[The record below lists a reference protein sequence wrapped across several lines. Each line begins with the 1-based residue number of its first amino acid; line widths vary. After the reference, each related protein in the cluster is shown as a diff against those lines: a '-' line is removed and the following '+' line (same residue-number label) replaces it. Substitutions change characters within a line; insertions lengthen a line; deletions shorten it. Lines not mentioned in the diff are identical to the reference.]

1 MDKEFLNKVV
11 IVTGGAG
18 GIGST
23 TAMDFAIRGA
33 KVAVV
38 DFNEEL
44 GLQTINEIVAAGG
57 ESHFFKVDVTDY
69 EQVKQCV
76 QQVVDYYGTV
86 DVLINVAG
94 GSARSKRAPFYNQS
108 IEVFKNVIDINL
120 NGSFYFCKE
129 CAKIM
134 MEKGYGRIINTASVV
149 GLNGHT
155 MHSEYAASKGA
166 IISLTKAM
174 AKDIGKFGVTVNSV
188 SPGMIPTKNATN
200 GNLNHT
206 NFLNTTPDTSDI
218 SNAYMFLASDKAKF
232 ITGFN
237 LVVDG
242 GRHLGTKGTDN

>member
-1 MDKEFLNKVV
+1 MDKEFQNKVV
-11 IVTGGAG
+11 LVTGGAG

-23 TAMDFAIRGA
+23 TSMDFALKGA

-44 GLQTINEIVAAGG
+44 GLKTVEEITSAGG
-57 ESHFFKVDVTDY
+57 EAHFFQADITNY
-69 EQVKQCV
+69 ELVQKCVKDIV
-76 QQVVDYYGTV
+76 EYYGTV
-86 DVLINVAG
+86 DILINVAG

-108 IEVFKNVIDINL
+108 VDVFKNIMDINL
-120 NGSFYFCKE
+120 NGTFYFCKE
-129 CAKIM
+129 CAPIM
-134 MEKGYGRIINTASVV
+134 IEKGYGRIINTASVV

-166 IISLTKAM
+166 VISLTKAM

-206 NFLNTTPDTSDI
+206 NFLNTTPETEDI

-237 LVVDG
+237 IVVDG
-242 GRHLGTKGTDN
+242 GRHLGTKGTDM

>member
-1 MDKEFLNKVV
+1 MNQEFLNKVV
-11 IVTGGAG
+11 LVTGGAG
-18 GIGST
+18 GIGFT
-23 TAMDFAIRGA
+23 TCMDFALKGA

-38 DFNEEL
+38 DFNDEL
-44 GLQTINEIVAAGG
+44 GKKAVEEIQAAGG
-57 ESHFFKVDVTDY
+57 DAHFFSADVTNY
-69 EQVKQCV
+69 ELVKKCV
-76 QQVVDYYGTV
+76 ANVVEYYGTV
-86 DVLINVAG
+86 DILINVAG

-108 IEVFKNVIDINL
+108 PEVFTNIIDMNL
-120 NGSFYFCKE
+120 NGTFYFCKE
-129 CAKIM
+129 CAHIM
-134 MEKGYGRIINTASVV
+134 IKKGYGRIINTGSVV

-174 AKDIGKFGVTVNSV
+174 AKDIGKFGVTVNCV

-206 NFLNTTPDTSDI
+206 NFLYSTPDTGDI
-218 SNAYMFLASDKAKF
+218 SNAYQFLASDKAKF

>member
-11 IVTGGAG
+11 IITGGAG

-23 TAMDFAIRGA
+23 TAIDFAAQGA

-38 DFNEEL
+38 DFNEKL
-44 GLQTINEIVAAGG
+44 GLQIINEITDKGG
-57 ESHFFKVDVTDY
+57 DAHFFKVDITDY

-76 QQVVDYYGTV
+76 QQIVDYYGTI
-86 DVLINVAG
+86 DILINVAG
-94 GSARSKRAPFYNQS
+94 GSARSKRAAFYNQS
-108 IEVFKNVIDINL
+108 IEVFKNVIDVNL
-120 NGSFYFCKE
+120 NGTFYFCKE
-129 CAKIM
+129 CAQIM
-134 MEKGYGRIINTASVV
+134 IEKGYGRIINTASVV
-149 GLNGHT
+149 ALNGHT

-174 AKDIGKFGVTVNSV
+174 AKDIGKYGVTVNSV

-206 NFLNTTPDTSDI
+206 NFLNTTPDTGDI
-218 SNAYMFLASDKAKF
+218 SNAYMFLASDKSKF

>member
-1 MDKEFLNKVV
+1 MNKEFLNKVV

-23 TAMDFAIRGA
+23 TAMDFALRGA
-33 KVAVV
+33 NVAVV

-44 GLQTINEIVAAGG
+44 GLQTVKEIIDAGG
-57 ESHFFKVDVTDY
+57 NAHFFQVNVTDY
-69 EQVKQCV
+69 EQVKKCV
-76 QQVVDYYGTV
+76 AEIVNYFGTIDILV
-86 DVLINVAG
+86 NVAG

-108 IEVFKNVIDINL
+108 VEVFQNIMDINL
-120 NGSFYFCKE
+120 NGTFYFCKE
-129 CAKIM
+129 CAPIM
-134 MEKGYGRIINTASVV
+134 IEKGFGRIINTASVV

-174 AKDIGKFGVTVNSV
+174 AKDIGKFGITVNSV

-206 NFLNTTPDTSDI
+206 NFLNSTPDTNDI
-218 SNAYMFLASDKAKF
+218 SNAYMFLASDSAKF

>member
-1 MDKEFLNKVV
+1 MEKEFLNKVV
-11 IVTGGAG
+11 LITGAAG

-23 TAMDFAIRGA
+23 TAFDFAAKGA

-38 DFNEEL
+38 DFNEDL
-44 GLQTINEIVAAGG
+44 GNKTVEEIINAGG
-57 ESHFFKVDVTDY
+57 EAHFFKVDITKY
-69 EQVKQCV
+69 ELVQQCV
-76 QQVVDYYGTV
+76 RDIVNYYGTI
-86 DVLINVAG
+86 DILINVAG
-94 GSARSKRAPFYNQS
+94 GSARSKRAPFYKQTE
-108 IEVFKNVIDINL
+108 EVFKNIIDINL
-120 NGSFYFCKE
+120 FGTFYFCKE
-129 CAKIM
+129 CALIM
-134 MEKGYGRIINTASVV
+134 MEKGEGKIINTASVV

-174 AKDIGKFGVTVNSV
+174 AKDIGKFGITVNCV

-206 NFLNTTPDTSDI
+206 NFLNTTPSTEDI

-242 GRHLGTKGTDN
+242 GRSLGTKGTDN

>member
-23 TAMDFAIRGA
+23 TAMDFALKGA

-38 DFNEEL
+38 DFNEAL
-44 GLQTINEIVAAGG
+44 GAQTINEIVEAGG
-57 ESHFFKVDVTDY
+57 KAHFFKVDVTNS
-69 EQVKQCV
+69 EQVKECV
-76 QQVVDYYGTV
+76 QQVVNHYGTV
-86 DVLINVAG
+86 DILINVAG
-94 GSARSKRAPFYNQS
+94 GSARSKRAPFYKQTD
-108 IEVFKNVIDINL
+108 EVFKNVIDINL
-120 NGSFYFCKE
+120 FGTFYFCRE
-129 CAKIM
+129 CAQIM

-166 IISLTKAM
+166 VISLTKAM

-188 SPGMIPTKNATN
+188 APGMIPTKNATN

-206 NFLNTTPDTSDI
+206 NFLNTTPDTNDV
-218 SNAYMFLASDKAKF
+218 SNAYQFLASDKAKF

-242 GRHLGTKGTDN
+242 GRSLGTKGTDN

>member
-23 TAMDFAIRGA
+23 TAMDFALRGA

-44 GLQTINEIVAAGG
+44 GLQTINEIINSGG
-57 ESHFFKVDVTDY
+57 DAHFFKVDVTDY
-69 EQVKQCV
+69 EEVKQCV
-76 QQVVDYYGTV
+76 VDIVKHYKTI
-86 DVLINVAG
+86 DILINVAG

-108 IEVFKNVIDINL
+108 AEVFQNIINL
-120 NGSFYFCKE
+120 NLNGTFYFCKE
-129 CAKIM
+129 CAQIM
-134 MEKGYGRIINTASVV
+134 IEKGYGRIVNTASVV

-188 SPGMIPTKNATN
+188 SPGMIPTKNATH

-206 NFLNTTPDTSDI
+206 NFLNTTPETEDI

-242 GRHLGTKGTDN
+242 GRHLGTKGTDI